1 MQCFHINAFMRSL
14 TIRNVPA
21 RLAEALD
28 RERRRRDA
36 SLNSTVL
43 DLLSRSLGVTDA
55 EPRRNGLA
63 ELAGT
68 WTAEDLRAF
77 DAAIAP
83 LEAVDEEMWA

>member
-1 MQCFHINAFMRSL
+1 MKTL
-14 TIRNVPA
+14 TIRNVPR
-21 RLAEALD
+21 RLADALD

-43 DLLSRSLGVTDA
+43 DLLSRSLAVTA
-55 EPRRNGLA
+55 GEPRRNGLA

-68 WTAEDLRAF
+68 WSAEELRAF

-83 LEAVDEEMWA
+83 LETVDDDMWA